1 MLVLPL
7 SLVLITFQRLET
19 LLSSKDLAPAASST
33 CWHTGWARE
42 AELLGSD
49 GAALICSL
57 AQEGS
62 VSLHTLLTA

>member
-1 MLVLPL
+1 MLPL

-33 CWHTGWARE
+33 HWRTGWARE
-42 AELLGSD
+42 AKLLGSD

-62 VSLHTLLTA
+62 ISLHMLLTA